1 MPAGDKEQRKH
12 VADDEGIN
20 EEGVKGD
27 GNGDKSG
34 G

>member
-1 MPAGDKEQRKH
+1 MTAGDEEQRKRM
-12 VADDEGIN
+12 ADDEGIN